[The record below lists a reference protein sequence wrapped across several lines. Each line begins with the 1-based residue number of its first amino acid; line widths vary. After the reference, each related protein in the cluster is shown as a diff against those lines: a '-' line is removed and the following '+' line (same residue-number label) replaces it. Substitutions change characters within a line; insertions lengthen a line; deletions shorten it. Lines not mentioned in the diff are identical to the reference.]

1 MKTYNLFLLVS
12 ILITSLHLSA
22 QTDQDPFMYSDAD
35 GNGTLNRA
43 EYGVAWERVRAF
55 DYWDSDDD
63 GLIENEEY
71 SSGVRERYDYDR
83 NQNLSRGEWDRSTP
97 WSEDLGSYEVYDLNG
112 DNVVDEDEWNEGV
125 QSFSYDEAYDT
136 DRDGALNKEE
146 YTDMTYDSAD
156 MDRDGEISVDEFQEN
171 RPHWVDD

>member
-1 MKTYNLFLLVS
+1 MKSYHLFLLTA
-12 ILITSLHLSA
+12 ILISSLHLSA
-22 QTDQDPFMYSDAD
+22 QTDQDPFYYADSDGD
-35 GNGTLNRA
+35 GTLNRA
-43 EYGVAWERVRAF
+43 EYGVAWERAKAF

-97 WSEDLGSYEVYDLNG
+97 WSEDLGTYETYDLNG
-112 DNVVDEDEWNEGV
+112 DNNIDEDEWNEGV
-125 QSFSYDEAYDT
+125 KSFSYDEAYDA
-136 DRDGALNKEE
+136 DGDGSLNQRE
-146 YTDMTYDSAD
+146 YTDMTYDSSD
-156 MDRDGEISVDEFQEN
+156 MDRDGSLSEDEFNEN